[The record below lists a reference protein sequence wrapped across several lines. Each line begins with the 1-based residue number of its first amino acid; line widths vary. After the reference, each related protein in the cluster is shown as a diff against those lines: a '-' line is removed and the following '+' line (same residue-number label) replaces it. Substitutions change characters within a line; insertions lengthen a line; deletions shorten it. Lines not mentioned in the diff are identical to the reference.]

1 MQVPKQYVKSRPFQE
16 SIVDEVVLQ
25 LARHASQWAFS
36 IAFPEL
42 LSLPLHHLRAF
53 AKRCAVE
60 RFRRQVKGLVDQ
72 VRAHPGCT
80 APPLSGIPH

>member
-1 MQVPKQYVKSRPFQE
+1 M
-16 SIVDEVVLQ
+16 DEVVLQ